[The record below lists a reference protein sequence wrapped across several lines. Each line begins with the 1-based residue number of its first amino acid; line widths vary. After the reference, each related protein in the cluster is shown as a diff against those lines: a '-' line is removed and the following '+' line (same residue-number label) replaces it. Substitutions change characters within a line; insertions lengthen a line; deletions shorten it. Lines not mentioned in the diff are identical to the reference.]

1 MRKIG
6 VVGVIGAIGASAL
19 AATLFASA
27 AQAEELTGTL
37 KKVHDTGVI
46 VLGTRESSI
55 PFSYYDQNQNVIGY
69 SQEIALKIVE
79 AVKQKTDT
87 PNLKVRTI
95 PITSQNRIP
104 LVQNGTID
112 LECGST
118 TNTFERQNQAA
129 FSNSIFLYGI
139 RFITRK
145 DSGVKDFADLA
156 GKTVATTAG
165 TSDER
170 MLRKMNEEKHMN
182 MTIISA
188 KDHAE
193 SFLNVTTGRAI
204 AFVMDE
210 PLLYG
215 ERAKTKS
222 PQDYV
227 VTGTPPVSE
236 NYACM
241 LRRDD
246 PQFKALVDETV
257 AKMQTSGEMAKLYTK
272 WFTQPIPPNGMNLDY
287 PLSQQMRELFAHP
300 NDKALD

>member
-1 MRKIG
+1 MDTSKLLG
-6 VVGVIGAIGASAL
+6 AL
-19 AATLFASA
+19 AVAWFAVTGA
-27 AQAEELTGTL
+27 HADELTGTL
-37 KKVHDTGVI
+37 KKVHDSGVI
-46 VLGTRESSI
+46 VLGHRESSI
-55 PFSYYDQNQNVIGY
+55 PFSYYDEKQNVIGY
-69 SQEIALKIVE
+69 SQEIALKIVDSI
-79 AVKQKTDT
+79 KQKLNM
-87 PNLKVRTI
+87 PNLKVKMI
-95 PITSQNRIP
+95 PITSQNRIA

-129 FSNSIFLYGI
+129 FSDSIFLYGI

-145 DSGVKDFADLA
+145 DSGVKDFPDLA
-156 GKTVATTAG
+156 GKTVSTTAG

-170 MLRKMNEEKHMN
+170 LLRKMNEDKHMN

-193 SFLNVTTGRAI
+193 SFLNVTTGRAV

-215 ERAKTKS
+215 ERAKVKD

-241 LRRDD
+241 FRRDD
-246 PQFKALVDETV
+246 APFKQLVDATV
-257 AKMQTSGEMAKLYTK
+257 SQMQTSGDMAKLYAK
-272 WFTQPIPPNGMNLDY
+272 WFTQPVPPNGMNLDY
-287 PLSQQMRELFAHP
+287 PLSAQMKDLFAHP

>member
-1 MRKIG
+1 MSTTKLA
-6 VVGVIGAIGASAL
+6 GALLLAGLSLGAAH
-19 AATLFASA
+19 AD
-27 AQAEELTGTL
+27 ELTGTL
-37 KKVHDTGVI
+37 KKVHDNGVI

-69 SQEIALKIVE
+69 SQEIALKIVD
-79 AVKQKTDT
+79 ALKQKTNT
-87 PNLKVRTI
+87 PNLKVKTI

-104 LVQNGTID
+104 LMQNGTID

-145 DSGVKDFADLA
+145 DSGVKDFPDLA

-193 SFLNVTTGRAI
+193 SFLNVTTGRAV

-215 ERAKTKS
+215 ERAKAKD
-222 PQDYV
+222 PQDYI

-246 PQFKALVDETV
+246 PQFKQLVDDTV
-257 AKMQTSGEMAKLYTK
+257 SKMQTSGEMAKLYAK
-272 WFTQPIPPNGMNLDY
+272 WFTQPIPPNGMNLEY
-287 PLSQQMRELFAHP
+287 PLSPEMKELFAHP

>member
-1 MRKIG
+1 MNQTKLI
-6 VVGVIGAIGASAL
+6 AAMAL
-19 AATLFASA
+19 AFTTLAGVA
-27 AQAEELTGTL
+27 HADDLTGTL
-37 KKVHDTGVI
+37 KKVHDSGVI

-69 SQEIALKIVE
+69 SQEIALKIVD
-79 AVKQKTDT
+79 AVKQKANM
-87 PNLKVRTI
+87 PNLKVKTI

-112 LECGST
+112 IECGST

-139 RFITRK
+139 RFIARK
-145 DSGVKDFADLA
+145 DAGVKDFPDLA
-156 GKTVATTAG
+156 GKTVVTTAG

-170 MLRKMNEEKHMN
+170 LLRKMNEEKHMN

-193 SFLNVTTGRAI
+193 SFLNVTTGRAV

-215 ERAKTKS
+215 ERAKTKD
-222 PQDYV
+222 PKAYV

-241 LRRDD
+241 FRRDD

-287 PLSQQMRELFAHP
+287 PLSQQMKDLFAHP